1 MVHSLFLMNGV
12 FGIGEKCTF
21 LFSTS
26 TKGRRRIPSLML
38 VIWYLVSL
46 LSSVAVVLASVNA
59 LRSNASVG
67 HHGGGMLAVGTPR
80 HLRNGR
86 DDPDLVVKAN
96 ISDLIYFLEQHEEE
110 SVKLDTDLMN
120 HKAIKLARL
129 LSVET
134 LYFENGT
141 HTTL

>member
-1 MVHSLFLMNGV
+1 
-12 FGIGEKCTF
+12 
-21 LFSTS
+21 
-26 TKGRRRIPSLML
+26 ML

-46 LSSVAVVLASVNA
+46 LSSGAVVLASVNN

-67 HHGGGMLAVGTPR
+67 HHDSGLLWVGIPR

-86 DDPDLVVKAN
+86 DDPDLAVKAN
-96 ISDLIYFLEQHEEE
+96 ISDLIYFLERHEEE
-110 SVKLDTDLMN
+110 TVKSDTDLMSQ
-120 HKAIKLARL
+120 KAIKLARML
-129 LSVET
+129 GVET